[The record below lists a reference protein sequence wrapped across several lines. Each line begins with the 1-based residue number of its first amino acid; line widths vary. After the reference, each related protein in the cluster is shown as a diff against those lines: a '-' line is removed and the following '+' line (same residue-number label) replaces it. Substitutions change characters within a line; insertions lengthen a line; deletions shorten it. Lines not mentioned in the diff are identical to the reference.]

1 MSFRP
6 KRILRLQM
14 IIKPPERWFRGLFF
28 TWIQCWTEEK
38 PKKILLQYANDS
50 GTPKKRFF

>member
-14 IIKPPERWFRGLFF
+14 IIKPPERWFRGLIAFA
-28 TWIQCWTEEK
+28 
-38 PKKILLQYANDS
+38 PLLLCLQKTYE
-50 GTPKKRFF
+50 